1 MSSSSNVIGTFPRS
15 TVEPSA
21 FDAICR
27 REQSGCS
34 IMLGVM
40 ARDKLSWRE
49 EEAPQR
55 CPTPYSSDIFDRC
68 GINQGKVGNMIIQHC
83 WMVVS
88 E

>member
-1 MSSSSNVIGTFPRS
+1 
-15 TVEPSA
+15 
-21 FDAICR
+21 
-27 REQSGCS
+27 
-34 IMLGVM
+34 MLGAV

-55 CPTPYSSDIFDRC
+55 FPTPYSSDIFDRC